1 MRRSSKKGDALA
13 LTINPAALAEAVAE
27 KLFTKIEAK
36 YGKRLAR
43 NQETPAV
50 ERSVFSIPEFAVKAG
65 MSPWFIRKE
74 IREGRLPAI
83 KVGDLT
89 KIQASVAEQY
99 LASRPA
105 ARPGDGG
112 HRKPPPPRGAMEAAT
127 PRAPSTAPAASSST
141 APRPPKVEAVS

>member
-1 MRRSSKKGDALA
+1 MGRPSKKGDALA

-27 KLFTKIEAK
+27 QLFTKIEAK

-50 ERSVFSIPEFAVKAG
+50 ERSVFSIPEFAIKAG

-83 KVGDLT
+83 KVGDLI
-89 KIQASVAEQY
+89 KIQASVADEY

-105 ARPGDGG
+105 ARPGNGG
-112 HRKPPPPRGAMEAAT
+112 HRKPPPPRGVIEPT
-127 PRAPSTAPAASSST
+127 S
-141 APRPPKVEAVS
+141 APRPPKVGAAS